1 VTETRPQRPAGAQ
14 PPTKQLSTFPVP
26 QGLDQVR
33 GYAELFFASGMFKD
47 TASIAQAAIKIQA
60 GAEVGVPPFAAMMGI
75 HIIKDKPTFGAN
87 LLAAKVKGS
96 GKYDYRVTEMTDEVV
111 SIDFFQG
118 TDKLGASPFTMK
130 EAKAAGLLSNPSWQ
144 KYPRNMLFARAV
156 SNGIKWYCSDVLS
169 GGTFYTPEEMGAEV
183 DENGDVLAAP
193 AAVTPKPEPAPS
205 VVPTA
210 RRAVEN
216 RAALV
221 EPAPAPAPELVPLVR
236 KPRTITPHNIFE
248 EGPNV
253 WRLPATVAS
262 DKGAKD
268 VDLYIRERAIQERLG
283 KALAK
288 ELTWD
293 VLIEWEG
300 PGVKGRAFIVQI
312 IGDGITAEA
321 RIEQAM
327 AASKESE

>member
-33 GYAELFFASGMFKD
+33 GYAELFAASGLFKN
-47 TASIAQAAIKIQA
+47 ASDVAKAAIQIQA
-60 GAEVGVPPFAAMMGI
+60 GAEIGVPPFAAMTGI
-75 HIIKDKPTFGAN
+75 HVINGKPTLGAN
-87 LLAAKVKGS
+87 LMAAKLKGS
-96 GKYDYRVTEMTDEVV
+96 GKYDYRVTKMADDAV
-111 SIDFFQG
+111 SIDIYQG
-118 TDKLGASPFTMK
+118 ADKLGSSSYSID
-130 EAKAAGLLSNPSWQ
+130 EAEGAGLLSNPTW
-144 KYPRNMLFARAV
+144 KKFPRNMLFARAM
-156 SNGIKWYCSDVLS
+156 SNGIKWFCPDVLS

-221 EPAPAPAPELVPLVR
+221 EPAPAPELVPLVR

-312 IGDGITAEA
+312 IGEGITAEA
-321 RIEQAM
+321 RIAQAM